1 MTMKEIDPFAL
12 KQWMDD
18 GSAVLVD
25 VREQDERA
33 RGNIAQDHH
42 MPLSNF
48 NPDALSDFEDRV
60 VVYYCAS
67 GGRTGM
73 YSPQLAEIT
82 AKARAKEVYH
92 LTGGIMAWKNA
103 GHGVS

>member
-1 MTMKEIDPFAL
+1 MMMKEVDPVTL
-12 KQWMDD
+12 KQWMDE

-25 VREQDERA
+25 VREPDEHA
-33 RGNIAQDHH
+33 RECIARDHH

-48 NPDALSDFEDRV
+48 NPAALPDHDDKI

-73 YSPQLAEIT
+73 YGPQLAEVT
-82 AKARAKEVYH
+82 ARARQVYH
-92 LTGGIMAWKNA
+92 LTGGIMAWKSA
-103 GHGVS
+103 GNSVD